1 MTGASAKNI
10 PGNIVFDG
18 SVLAYKRTI
27 WAIAVGILLF
37 AAGQSVWALS
47 IGSRQLL
54 KDALDWGY
62 DVVIYALAA
71 VVFGRG
77 VRAEQTAALVIAA
90 ILAVAGLHTLY
101 DLWDKIVLPRPIE
114 LLTIGFSAV
123 SATLIGY
130 IILFA
135 LLRFR
140 RDENPLVR
148 ATWVSTRN
156 AVIMTT
162 IFAAATYFTRTASE
176 RWPEYALDVLGAALL
191 FQGAGAITLATL
203 RDRRENARL
212 QEAALKDAPLKDP
225 GLKNPGLHV

>member
-1 MTGASAKNI
+1 MRGDSCA
-10 PGNIVFDG
+10 PVFEG

-27 WAIAVGILLF
+27 WAISLGILVF
-37 AAGQSVWALS
+37 AAGQAMWALS
-47 IGSRQLL
+47 LGSRQLF

-77 VRAEQTAALVIAA
+77 VRAEQLAALAIAA
-90 ILAVAGLHTLY
+90 ILAAAGLHTLY
-101 DLWDKIVLPRPIE
+101 DLWDKIVEPRPIE
-114 LLTIGFSAV
+114 PFTIGFSAA
-123 SATLIGY
+123 SATIIGY
-130 IILFA
+130 VILFA

-162 IFAAATYFTRTASE
+162 IFAAATWATRMAAS
-176 RWPEYALDVLGAALL
+176 RGPEYALDVLSAALL
-191 FQGAGAITLATL
+191 FQAAGAIWLATM
-203 RDRRENARL
+203 RDRRMAPGAG
-212 QEAALKDAPLKDP
+212 QAA
-225 GLKNPGLHV
+225 

>member
-1 MTGASAKNI
+1 MTEATASQRYDRSA
-10 PGNIVFDG
+10 F
-18 SVLAYKRTI
+18 AYKLTI
-27 WAIAVGILLF
+27 WAIAGGILIF
-37 AAGQSVWALS
+37 AAGQSFWALS

-90 ILAVAGLHTLY
+90 ILALAGLHTLY
-101 DLWDKIVLPRPIE
+101 DLWDKIVAPRPIE
-114 LLTIGFSAV
+114 PFNIGFSAV
-123 SATLIGY
+123 SATVIGY
-130 IILFA
+130 MILLA

-140 RDENPLVR
+140 KDENPLVR

-162 IFAAATYFTRTASE
+162 IFAAATYFTRMASE
-176 RWPEYALDVLGAALL
+176 RWPEYALDILSAGLL
-191 FQGAGAITLATL
+191 FQGAGAIALATL
-203 RDRRENARL
+203 RDRRST
-212 QEAALKDAPLKDP
+212 AAPA
-225 GLKNPGLHV
+225 H

>member
-1 MTGASAKNI
+1 MTQASA
-10 PGNIVFDG
+10 PQGFDR
-18 SVLAYKRTI
+18 SVLAYKWTI
-27 WAIAVGILLF
+27 WAIAAGILIF
-37 AAGQSVWALS
+37 AAGQSFWALS

-77 VRAEQTAALVIAA
+77 VRAEQTAALIIAA
-90 ILAVAGLHTLY
+90 ILALAGLHTLY

-114 LLTIGFSAV
+114 PFTIGFSAV
-123 SATLIGY
+123 SATVIGY
-130 IILFA
+130 MILFA

-140 RDENPLVR
+140 KDENPLVR

-162 IFAAATYFTRTASE
+162 IFAAATYFTRMASE
-176 RWPEYALDVLGAALL
+176 RWPEYALDILSAGLL
-191 FQGAGAITLATL
+191 FQGAGAIALATL
-203 RDRRENARL
+203 RDRRSTATP
-212 QEAALKDAPLKDP
+212 A
-225 GLKNPGLHV
+225 H

>member
-1 MTGASAKNI
+1 MSADPAPN
-10 PGNIVFDG
+10 PPVFAG
-18 SVLAYKRTI
+18 SVRAYKLTI
-27 WAIAVGILLF
+27 WAIAGGILVF
-37 AAGQSVWALS
+37 AAGQAVWAMSL
-47 IGSRQLL
+47 GSRQLL

-77 VRAEQTAALVIAA
+77 VRAEQAAALIIAA
-90 ILAVAGLHTLY
+90 VLAAAGFHTLY
-101 DLWDKIVLPRPIE
+101 DLWDKIVQPRPIE
-114 LLTIGFSAV
+114 PFTIGFSAV

-130 IILFA
+130 IILLA

-162 IFAAATYFTRTASE
+162 IFAAATYFTRMAPA
-176 RWPEYALDVLGAALL
+176 RGPEYALDVLGAALL
-191 FQGAGAITLATL
+191 FQGAGAIALATM
-203 RDRRENARL
+203 RDRRAAR
-212 QEAALKDAPLKDP
+212 
-225 GLKNPGLHV
+225 

>member
-1 MTGASAKNI
+1 MTDTLAPEK
-10 PGNIVFDG
+10 PDR
-18 SVLAYKRTI
+18 SVAAYKRTI
-27 WAIAVGILLF
+27 WAIAAGILIF
-37 AAGQSVWALS
+37 AAGQSFWALS

-77 VRAEQTAALVIAA
+77 VRPEQLAALIIAA

-101 DLWDKIVLPRPIE
+101 DLWDKVVLPRPIE
-114 LLTIGFSAV
+114 PFTIGFSAI
-123 SATLIGY
+123 SATIIGY
-130 IILFA
+130 MILLA

-140 RDENPLVR
+140 KDQNPLVR

-162 IFAAATYFTRTASE
+162 IFAAATYFTRMASQ
-176 RWPEYALDVLGAALL
+176 RGPEYALDLLGAALL
-191 FQGAGAITLATL
+191 FQGAGAIALATL
-203 RDRRENARL
+203 RDRRSTGKPA
-212 QEAALKDAPLKDP
+212 
-225 GLKNPGLHV
+225 

>member
-1 MTGASAKNI
+1 MSEAPAPHG
-10 PGNIVFDG
+10 FDR
-18 SVLAYKRTI
+18 SILAYKRTI
-27 WAIAVGILLF
+27 WAIAGGILIF
-37 AAGQSVWALS
+37 AAGQSFWALS

-77 VRAEQTAALVIAA
+77 VRAEQAAALIIAA

-101 DLWDKIVLPRPIE
+101 DLWDKIVTPRPIE
-114 LLTIGFSAV
+114 PFTIGFSAV
-123 SATLIGY
+123 SATVIGY
-130 IILFA
+130 MILFA

-140 RDENPLVR
+140 KDENPLVR

-162 IFAAATYFTRTASE
+162 IFATATYFTRMATA
-176 RWPEYALDVLGAALL
+176 RGPEYALDILSAGLL
-191 FQGAGAITLATL
+191 FQGAGAIALATL
-203 RDRRENARL
+203 RDRRST
-212 QEAALKDAPLKDP
+212 AAPSS
-225 GLKNPGLHV
+225 

>member
-1 MTGASAKNI
+1 MAA
-10 PGNIVFDG
+10 FEG

-27 WAIAVGILLF
+27 WAIAFGILLV
-37 AAGQSVWALS
+37 ASAQSAWALS
-47 IGSRQLL
+47 LGSRQLL

-62 DVVIYALAA
+62 DVAIYALAA
-71 VVFGRG
+71 IVFGRG
-77 VRAEQTAALVIAA
+77 VRAEQAAALLIAA
-90 ILAVAGLHTLY
+90 VLAAAGFHTLY

-114 LLTIGFSAV
+114 PFTIGFSAI
-123 SATLIGY
+123 SATVIGY

-140 RDENPLVR
+140 KDENPLVC

-162 IFAAATYFTRTASE
+162 IFAAATYFTRMASE
-176 RWPEYALDVLGAALL
+176 RWPEYTLDVIGAGLL

-203 RDRRENARL
+203 RDRRAAR
-212 QEAALKDAPLKDP
+212 ADAV
-225 GLKNPGLHV
+225 NS

>member
-1 MTGASAKNI
+1 MGA
-10 PGNIVFDG
+10 FEG

-27 WAIAVGILLF
+27 WAISIGILLF
-37 AAGQSVWALS
+37 AAGQAAWALS
-47 IGSRQLL
+47 LGSRQLL

-71 VVFGRG
+71 IVFGRG
-77 VRAEQTAALVIAA
+77 VRAEQAAALVIAA

-114 LLTIGFSAV
+114 PFTIGFSAI
-123 SATLIGY
+123 SAALIGY
-130 IILFA
+130 IILLA

-140 RDENPLVR
+140 KDENPLVR

-162 IFAAATYFTRTASE
+162 IFAAATYFTRMATE
-176 RWPEYALDVLGAALL
+176 RWPEYALDALSAGLL
-191 FQGAGAITLATL
+191 FQAAGAIALATL
-203 RDRRENARL
+203 RDRRAAAA
-212 QEAALKDAPLKDP
+212 EAPKP
-225 GLKNPGLHV
+225 

>member
-1 MTGASAKNI
+1 MTS
-10 PGNIVFDG
+10 PPSMD
-18 SVLAYKRTI
+18 SVRAYKRTI
-27 WAIAVGILLF
+27 WAIAAGILIF
-37 AAGQSVWALS
+37 AAGQALWAMSL
-47 IGSRQLL
+47 GSRQLL

-77 VRAEQTAALVIAA
+77 VRAEQVAALIIAA
-90 ILAVAGLHTLY
+90 VLAAAGLHTLY

-114 LLTIGFSAV
+114 PFTIGFSAV

-130 IILFA
+130 IILLA

-162 IFAAATYFTRTASE
+162 IFAAATYFTRMATA
-176 RWPEYALDVLGAALL
+176 RGPEYALDILGAALL
-191 FQGAGAITLATL
+191 FQGAGAIALATM
-203 RDRRENARL
+203 RDRRSAR
-212 QEAALKDAPLKDP
+212 
-225 GLKNPGLHV
+225 

>member
-1 MTGASAKNI
+1 MTSA
-10 PGNIVFDG
+10 PAPPIVKD
-18 SVLAYKRTI
+18 SVRAYKRTI
-27 WAIAVGILLF
+27 WAIAAGILIF

-47 IGSRQLL
+47 LGSRQLL

-77 VRAEQTAALVIAA
+77 VRAEQTAALIIAA
-90 ILAVAGLHTLY
+90 ILAAAGLHTLY
-101 DLWDKIVLPRPIE
+101 DLWDKIVEPRPIE
-114 LLTIGFSAV
+114 AFTIGFSAV
-123 SATLIGY
+123 SATIIGY
-130 IILFA
+130 IILAA

-162 IFAAATYFTRTASE
+162 IFAAATYFTRMAVS
-176 RWPEYALDVLGAALL
+176 RGPEYALDVLSAGLL
-191 FQGAGAITLATL
+191 FQGAGAIALATL
-203 RDRRENARL
+203 RDRRAAR
-212 QEAALKDAPLKDP
+212 
-225 GLKNPGLHV
+225 